1 MGRRDGHLPGTGRAL
16 SAPALALGDRTT
28 DKQQSRAELASPS
41 ATLPPHWLPSSSAA
55 GTVSFTPDVIRET
68 KVLIGL
74 ERGGLVPVPHVFGYE
89 TDPELLGGA
98 FLVMERV
105 RGRVPLAPALD
116 PHHPRGLCVAR
127 RSSPTR
133 APAPPR

>member
-1 MGRRDGHLPGTGRAL
+1 M
-16 SAPALALGDRTT
+16 
-28 DKQQSRAELASPS
+28 
-41 ATLPPHWLPSSSAA
+41 
-55 GTVSFTPDVIRET
+55 SFTPDVIRET

-105 RGRVPLAPALD
+105 RGRVPLARPSIHTTHAGCVSLD
-116 PHHPRGLCVAR
+116 VPLRRERRLRPLKLDMISVAGGPTTVHTNTFTLR
-127 RSSPTR
+127 AIDDASGAQATIVVTITINPPLGMCRSSRTP
-133 APAPPR
+133 